1 MQGLIP
7 YLAVALFYAGLGVY
21 FWRRTW
27 HVGSHGGTAVHQAAA
42 HWMRGLAILPPLAGH
57 GLLLHSSIF
66 SPFGLDFGLGNTV
79 SALAWLTVATYW
91 LVNLRY
97 RMEAMLAM
105 ALPIAAV
112 SVLLPALFPSTH
124 LLSHASLPLFKL
136 HLAISL
142 LAYSLLAI
150 AALHALLMSLV
161 ERRLHEKTLLAT
173 FVGLPPLLT
182 MERLL
187 FQIITVG
194 FVLLTLTLA
203 SGILFS
209 EELFGKPLQ
218 FNHKT
223 IFGIVSWAAFA
234 GLLIGRH
241 VYGWRGRT
249 AIRWTLAG
257 FALLLLG
264 YLGSKF
270 VLEIVLSRP

>member
-1 MQGLIP
+1 MIP

-27 HVGSHGGTAVHQAAA
+27 HAGVYGGTAVRSPTA
-42 HWMRGLAILPPLAGH
+42 HWMRSLAILPPLAGH
-57 GLLLHSSIF
+57 GLLLHAAVF
-66 SPFGLDFGLGNTV
+66 SPFGLDFGLGNAV
-79 SALAWLTVATYW
+79 SVLAWLTVATYW

-97 RMEAMLAM
+97 RMEAMLAL

-112 SVLLPALFPSTH
+112 GSLLPVLLPSSH
-124 LLSHASLPLFKL
+124 LLPHASLPLFKL
-136 HLAISL
+136 HLAISM

-150 AALHALLMSLV
+150 AALHALLMALV

-173 FVGLPPLLT
+173 FVGMPPLLT

-187 FQIITVG
+187 FQIITAG
-194 FVLLTLTLA
+194 FVLLTLTLL
-203 SGILFS
+203 SGALFS

-218 FNHKT
+218 FSHKT
-223 IFGIVSWAAFA
+223 VFAIVSWAAFA
-234 GLLIGRH
+234 ALLAGRH

-270 VLEIVLSRP
+270 VLEVLLNRP